1 MSSIPGH
8 ASNLEISRA
17 TLAQFHPTAVPI
29 MLHVRM
35 HVFSWLN
42 LRAVVAGMQ
51 EYLTDATFR
60 DPTNFQLKTLDDL
73 TTIDDVWLWHYYV
86 LAPKVYTS
94 RYYNGA
100 QQQGKDRGTI
110 LTFNRLTT
118 GFRMV
123 STSTRG
129 S

>member
-1 MSSIPGH
+1 
-8 ASNLEISRA
+8 
-17 TLAQFHPTAVPI
+17 
-29 MLHVRM
+29 
-35 HVFSWLN
+35 
-42 LRAVVAGMQ
+42 MQ
-51 EYLTDATFR
+51 EYFTDATFR

-123 STSTRG
+123 STSMHDL
-129 S
+129 